1 MIGTFGTFGQTI
13 TFTTDKKKQKRK
25 TKNRPANKDAG
36 DRFKC
41 SRCTVKTDNEDVI
54 ISHIISEN
62 ECKAGYY
69 TDKELS
75 NG

>member
-1 MIGTFGTFGQTI
+1 MTIGTFGTFGQTT
-13 TFTTDKKKQKRK
+13 TFVKDRNKKKRKGKRA
-25 TKNRPANKDAG
+25 PANRVDG

-54 ISHIISEN
+54 ISHIISAN
-62 ECKAGYY
+62 DCKAGYY

-75 NG
+75 K